1 RAAPRSQ
8 RFQTSRKLLE
18 LRQRRLRRDLQKTR
32 SGGIRTPDLPP
43 MRRKLARD
51 IPHLLFGREDL
62 DVDDRFENY
71 RPRLGK
77 RVEERLA
84 TRRHEGDVLRID
96 RMTLAVINRDAHV
109 LQREPG

>member
-1 RAAPRSQ
+1 MRLLQLLLQLQWLRLVVTELETIRAAPRSQ

-32 SGGIRTPDLPP
+32 SWRIRTPDLPP

-51 IPHLLFGREDL
+51 ISHLFFGREDL
-62 DVDDRFENY
+62 DVDDRLQNY

-77 RVEERLA
+77 RV
-84 TRRHEGDVLRID
+84 
-96 RMTLAVINRDAHV
+96 
-109 LQREPG
+109 